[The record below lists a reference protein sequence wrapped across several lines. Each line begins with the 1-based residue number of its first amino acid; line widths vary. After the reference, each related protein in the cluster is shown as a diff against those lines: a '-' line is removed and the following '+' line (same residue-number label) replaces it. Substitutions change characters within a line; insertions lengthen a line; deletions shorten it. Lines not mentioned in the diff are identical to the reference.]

1 MEINFKDFFLLMV
14 RRIPALILGIA
25 VGFVMFFTYTKVTE
39 TPQYICEVTMIVN
52 AAPNTIATSGSL
64 AASQNLAKAYIAI
77 MKDFSFAEKIMNE
90 LPLSSEYT
98 AAEIRRT
105 LSMEAVDDSQ
115 ILAVSVTTSS
125 AQDSYNIA
133 KAIEQIAPN
142 TLRQYFDD
150 TGSIII
156 LRKAKVPT
164 EAAPSN
170 LMVNSALGAI
180 IGLVLS
186 MCIVLLVT
194 KLDNRIRTEED
205 IRYCTKYPVLGMISR
220 VE

>member
-14 RRIPALILGIA
+14 RRIPVLILGLA

-52 AAPNTIATSGSL
+52 VAPNTIATSGSL

-150 TGSIII
+150 TGSIVI
-156 LRKAKVPT
+156 LREAKVPT